1 MYILCKI
8 WQLSNHM
15 VVPVEMEAIVMEMDI
30 KIEVEIEMELGR
42 MMVACGKVEK
52 LILESEYKRF
62 SLQLRA
68 DSLKEEMPLK

>member
-15 VVPVEMEAIVMEMDI
+15 VVRVEMEAMVMEMSI
-30 KIEVEIEMELGR
+30 KIGVGIEMELEK
-42 MMVACGKVEK
+42 MTEVCGKVEK

-62 SLQLRA
+62 SLQLLA
-68 DSLKEEMPLK
+68 DSLKEEMP